1 MKPYFEACAALQDI
15 YLEDSYVLGIAEQ
28 DPDLIFLL
36 DAVLTENH
44 PAYQVPPSEI
54 YYCFKRLALR
64 FENVSHVDWKALRL
78 KNALSTD
85 ADGEVDYGN
94 IDTLLLTG
102 NRAHIEGCWGQVE
115 LTFSRITVDYLEP

>member
-1 MKPYFEACAALQDI
+1 MKPYFEACAALQSL
-15 YLEDSYVLGIAEQ
+15 YLEDSYVIGIAEQ

-44 PAYQVPPSEI
+44 PAYQAPSSGI

-64 FENVSHVDWKALRL
+64 FEDISTVAWKALCL
-78 KNALSTD
+78 KEALTTD

-94 IDTLLLTG
+94 IDTLLLTD
-102 NRAHIEGCWGQVE
+102 NTAYIEGSWGEVE